1 MENKLRISKYSF
13 VQAIGGRM
21 SDLEYT
27 GTSRGNPKGC
37 TTRMDM
43 NEDVISAAASG
54 SASSAYDMQRS
65 EILQERARKFIAER
79 RKELSESSSTAD
91 NATSGLHD
99 PSLDSGTFGAVSR
112 YRVHQTKVTC
122 LNTGDYSEAVELG
135 SIRSV
140 GDSRFMMNTEM

>member
-1 MENKLRISKYSF
+1 MENKLRITKYPF
-13 VQAIGGRM
+13 VQAFGGMM
-21 SDLEYT
+21 SNLEYT
-27 GTSRGNPKGC
+27 VNSQGSTQGSTS
-37 TTRMDM
+37 RMDM

-79 RKELSESSSTAD
+79 RKELSESSCTAE
-91 NATSGLHD
+91 NAASGLQD
-99 PSLDSGTFGAVSR
+99 QSLDSGTFGAVSR

-135 SIRSV
+135 SLRSV
-140 GDSRFMMNTEM
+140 GD